1 MLNSKLPELEK
12 NTKSII
18 LSYLIVLGIGMT
30 FGLSYVYLTSEMQPS
45 GMVERYL
52 GNDDKWEPKLAKNL
66 MDLVSHA
73 HDHITMFSIVFLSL
87 SLIFNQT
94 STINGSWKRFLIIEP
109 FFSILI
115 TFTGFFALRYISS
128 NFAYIIMLS
137 SGLMY
142 IAFYVMLFVC
152 LYELIFIKN

>member
-52 GNDDKWEPKLAKNL
+52 GNNDEWEPKLAKTL

>member
-45 GMVERYL
+45 GMAERYL
-52 GNDDKWEPKLAKNL
+52 GNNDEWEPKLAKTL

-94 STINGSWKRFLIIEP
+94 STINGPWKRFLIIEP

>member
-52 GNDDKWEPKLAKNL
+52 ENDDKWEPKLAKNL

>member
-1 MLNSKLPELEK
+1 MLDSKLPELEK

-52 GNDDKWEPKLAKNL
+52 GNNDEWEPKLAKTL

>member
-52 GNDDKWEPKLAKNL
+52 GNNDEWEPKLAKTL

-142 IAFYVMLFVC
+142 IAFYVMLFIC

>member
-52 GNDDKWEPKLAKNL
+52 GNNNEWEPKLAKTL

>member
-1 MLNSKLPELEK
+1 MLDSKLPELEK

-30 FGLSYVYLTSEMQPS
+30 FGLSYVYLTSEMNPS

-52 GNDDKWEPKLAKNL
+52 GNNDEWEPKLAKTL

-94 STINGSWKRFLIIEP
+94 STINGFWKRFLIIEP

-128 NFAYIIMLS
+128 NFSYIIMLS

>member
-1 MLNSKLPELEK
+1 MLDSKLPELEK

-30 FGLSYVYLTSEMQPS
+30 FGLSYVYLTSEMNPS

-52 GNDDKWEPKLAKNL
+52 GNNDEWEPKLAKTL

-94 STINGSWKRFLIIEP
+94 STINGAWKRFLIIEP

-115 TFTGFFALRYISS
+115 TFTGFFALRYITS

>member
-52 GNDDKWEPKLAKNL
+52 GNNNEWEPKLAKTL

-115 TFTGFFALRYISS
+115 TFTGFFALRYITS

-142 IAFYVMLFVC
+142 IAFYITLFVC

>member
-1 MLNSKLPELEK
+1 MLDSKLPELEK

-30 FGLSYVYLTSEMQPS
+30 FGLSYVYLTSEMNPS

-52 GNDDKWEPKLAKNL
+52 GNNDEWEPKLAKTL